1 MTEAAAIDYHERIRP
16 WSPSVRA
23 LDVPPSI
30 RRTRMKAIRV
40 HEFGGPDVLKL
51 EEISVPRPEAGQV
64 LVRVHATG
72 VNPYDTY
79 MRTGTYAIKPPLP
92 YTPGSDAAGVV
103 DAVGAGVSRVRR
115 GDRVYTANTLTGAYA
130 EYTLAVESQ
139 VHQLPATVSFAQGA
153 GVWVPYGTAYHAL
166 HHSAAA
172 RASETVLVHGAS
184 GGVGLA
190 SVQIARAM
198 GLTVYGTAG
207 TDRGLELARR
217 EGAHQV
223 FHHGKPGYQ
232 ADILKATDG
241 RGLDIIVEML
251 ANVNL
256 ASDLTLVAPKGRVI
270 VVGNRGEITINPRAL
285 MTRRA
290 SVRGFTLWSLDAYEE
305 AQIHAG
311 VFAGLENGTLR
322 PIVGKEVPLAE
333 AARAHKEIL
342 EPGAFGKSLLA
353 PYPAEDPLP

>member
-51 EEISVPRPEAGQV
+51 EECPVPKPEAGQV

-79 MRTGTYAIKPPLP
+79 MRNGTYAIKPPLP

-103 DAVGAGVSRVRR
+103 EAVGADITRVRR
-115 GDRVYTANTLTGAYA
+115 GDRVYTAFTLTGAYA
-130 EYTLAVESQ
+130 EYTLALENQ
-139 VHQLPATVSFAQGA
+139 VHPLPATVSFSQGA
-153 GVWVPYGTAYHAL
+153 GLWVPYGTAYHAL
-166 HHSAAA
+166 HHSALA

-190 SVQIARAM
+190 SVQIARSM
-198 GLTVYGTAG
+198 GLTVLGTAG
-207 TDRGLELARR
+207 TPGGLDIVRR
-217 EGAHQV
+217 EGAHEV
-223 FHHGKPGYQ
+223 FDHRQPGYQ
-232 ADILKATDG
+232 ETILRATGG
-241 RGLDIIVEML
+241 RGLDIILEML

-256 ASDLTLVAPKGRVI
+256 ASDLKLLATRGRVI
-270 VVGNRGEITINPRAL
+270 VIGNRGEITINPRDL
-285 MTRRA
+285 MTRTA
-290 SVRGFTLWSLDAYEE
+290 SVRAFTLWGIDAAEE
-305 AQIHAG
+305 AAIHAG
-311 VFAGLENGTLR
+311 IIAGLENGTLR
-322 PIVGKEVPLAE
+322 PVVGKQLPLAE
-333 AARAHKEIL
+333 APRSHKEIL
-342 EPGAFGKSLLA
+342 EPEAFGKIVLIA
-353 PYPAEDPLP
+353 